1 MRERAANDRVFANRC
16 RRSPDGA
23 LEVQDGEAAGSD
35 CVGHSRRA
43 AARLAALLL
52 PAAALALARPAC
64 PARARR
70 IALAALAAV
79 FAWGLVADR
88 AAAQEATV
96 TLTLSPT
103 SLAGSNAAVTD
114 ISVTATIS
122 AAQTGST
129 TVTPSLA
136 GTLPSAT
143 IPAGSMSATATL
155 IVTPVDDTY
164 WEGSETIVV
173 ERGGRIVAEGTREK
187 PIPLTCADETG
198 QRQAGCWGGVRILGN
213 APVTRSEG
221 LANGVVEP
229 ERAAYGGV
237 GPEDSSGMLRYL
249 RAEFAGAAPTPAL
262 GVFRADS
269 GTVIEHVQT
278 HASLG
283 AGISFHGGTARCEWC
298 VSSGSLGSGL
308 AWDRGWQGGG
318 SHMYVQQPPNGLHG
332 IEGGNDSAG
341 YDNEPRSVPA
351 LSHVTLVAPV
361 GSVESAGTRPRTGR
375 GLGASRLF
383 VTGFNAEA
391 ITAGSRSTLLFDS
404 GESSM
409 IDAIFHRNGT
419 NRHGGQLGRGLDA
432 VVAFWF
438 VDTGLR
444 RALYEPEP
452 DPQPW
457 SGSPALWIGEDG
469 TEQFIGAF
477 GSEGW
482 LEKWTFFCPESDID
496 TRGTDGTER

>member
-1 MRERAANDRVFANRC
+1 MREQAANDRVFAIRC
-16 RRSPDGA
+16 RRRPDGT

-35 CVGHSRRA
+35 RVGHPRRA

-64 PARARR
+64 PARARG
-70 IALAALAAV
+70 IALAVPAAV
-79 FAWGLVADR
+79 FAWRLVADR
-88 AAAQEATV
+88 AAAREATV
-96 TLTLSPT
+96 TL
-103 SLAGSNAAVTD
+103 
-114 ISVTATIS
+114 
-122 AAQTGST
+122 
-129 TVTPSLA
+129 SLA
-136 GTLPSAT
+136 GTANEGTDYTVAGTLPAVT
-143 IPAGSMSATATL
+143 IPSGSMSATATL
-155 IVTPVDDTY
+155 IVAPVDDTY

-187 PIPLTCADETG
+187 PILLTCADETG
-198 QRQAGCWGGVRILGN
+198 QRRPECWGAVRILGN
-213 APVTRSEG
+213 APVTRREG

-229 ERAAYGGV
+229 ERATYGGAEQ
-237 GPEDSSGMLRYL
+237 EDSSGTLRYL
-249 RAEFAGAAPTPAL
+249 PVEFAGAAPGEAAPIPAL
-262 GVFRADS
+262 GVFGAGS
-269 GTVIEHVQT
+269 GTVIEHVRA

-308 AWDRGWQGGG
+308 AWDRGCQGGG
-318 SHMYVQQPPNGLHG
+318 SHVYVEQPPNGLHG
-332 IEGGNDSAG
+332 IEGGNDSPG

-404 GESSM
+404 GESSV

-477 GSEGW
+477 GSEDW